1 MRRRWRGLRARWH
14 DSADAAGA
22 DTRWRPVPSIDLAH
36 VRSSWPRARSLPMA
50 QHGGQRWRHD
60 PSCCWVKVTGVT
72 ETTHVRGEVAC
83 FRKRSSFLTGAMV
96 ASSMAPGRWHQL
108 ASTARQCVSP
118 CPYLV
123 LFRECVES
131 DANECGELTA
141 KQINPGP
148 HQALALN
155 PSPSLSAA
163 HGRSGEMAARKPGFW
178 QGRGMPRAW

>member
-1 MRRRWRGLRARWH
+1 MNALKAQLTPSVQTHELCTVRGGRRWRGLRARWH

-131 DANECGELTA
+131 DADECGELN
-141 KQINPGP
+141 K
-148 HQALALN
+148 
-155 PSPSLSAA
+155 
-163 HGRSGEMAARKPGFW
+163 
-178 QGRGMPRAW
+178 